1 MFLVEFS
8 NNALIK
14 KTAATH
20 CMIKMKWHIMWR
32 WIISN
37 FLFYLTPFLGISRI
51 YVTVYFQFSELNVKM
66 RKGAKK
72 KTIYFADLESH
83 LEPNIEAIIWLQIRN
98 QLLSPQLREQ
108 LLQLLINYPGC
119 RLFLHFFPVFL
130 ISIFFPNC
138 SYGLL

>member
-1 MFLVEFS
+1 
-8 NNALIK
+8 
-14 KTAATH
+14 
-20 CMIKMKWHIMWR
+20 MIKMKWHIMWR

-98 QLLSPQLREQ
+98 QLLRPQLRD
-108 LLQLLINYPGC
+108 NSNS
-119 RLFLHFFPVFL
+119 
-130 ISIFFPNC
+130 ISIILKHSARSETTQRKGKC
-138 SYGLL
+138 WVHRGLVGINFCFVELERK